1 MSELAK
7 VILKSG
13 KDISLRRFHPWVFS
27 GAIKKIKGEV
37 AEGDL
42 VRVVDNKDE
51 FLALGHY
58 QIGSIA
64 IRAISF
70 VDVLPEADFWEK
82 KLSDAYEMRKILG
95 VAEVENNNTYRLLH
109 AEGDGMPGLIID
121 VYNGTAVMQMHS
133 IGMWNAR
140 FEIAEALKNVMG
152 DELKAI
158 YDKSE
163 STLPFK
169 ADIEPHDGYIWGES
183 ESFVATE
190 CGLKFKVDWIKGQKT
205 GFFIDQRDNRN
216 LLESYSKGKKV
227 LNMFCYTG
235 GFSFYAMRGGAELV
249 HSVDSSAKAID
260 LTNQNVELN
269 FPGDTRHEAFATD
282 AFKFLDD
289 METDY
294 DVIVLD
300 PPAFAK
306 HKNVLNN
313 AMQGYKR
320 LNSKAFQKVKKG
332 GIVFT
337 FSCSQVVTRDLF
349 RKAVFSA
356 AAQSGRT
363 VKILHQLTQPTDH
376 PVNIYHPE
384 GEYLKGLVLYVE

>member
-1 MSELAK
+1 
-7 VILKSG
+7 
-13 KDISLRRFHPWVFS
+13 
-27 GAIKKIKGEV
+27 
-37 AEGDL
+37 
-42 VRVVDNKDE
+42 
-51 FLALGHY
+51 
-58 QIGSIA
+58 
-64 IRAISF
+64 
-70 VDVLPEADFWEK
+70 
-82 KLSDAYEMRKILG
+82 MRKILG
-95 VAEVENNNTYRLLH
+95 VAGVEDNDTYRLVH

-140 FEIAEALKNVMG
+140 HEIADALKEIMG
-152 DELKAI
+152 DDLKAV

-163 STLPFK
+163 ATLPFK
-169 ADIEPHDGYIWGES
+169 ADIEPRDGYLWGES
-183 ESFVATE
+183 ESFIATE

-205 GFFIDQRDNRN
+205 GFFIDQRENRN
-216 LLESYSKGKKV
+216 LLEKFSKGKKV

-260 LTNQNVELN
+260 LTNQNVDIN
-269 FPGDTRHEAFATD
+269 FPEDKRHEAFAVD

-289 METDY
+289 MPTDY

-320 LNSKAFQKVKKG
+320 LNLKAFEKIKPG
-332 GIVFT
+332 GILFT

-349 RKAVFSA
+349 RKAIFSA

-363 VKILHQLTQPTDH
+363 VKILHQLTQPADH

>member
-1 MSELAK
+1 MNELAK

-27 GAIKKIKGEV
+27 GAIKKIIGHAE
-37 AEGDL
+37 EGDL

-51 FLALGHY
+51 FLAIGHY

-64 IRAISF
+64 VRAISF
-70 VDVLPEADFWEK
+70 VDEMPSADFYERK
-82 KLSDAYEMRKILG
+82 ISNAYEMRKIIG
-95 VAEVENNNTYRLLH
+95 VAGVDNNDTYRLVH

-133 IGMWNAR
+133 IGMWHAR
-140 FEIAEALKNVMG
+140 NEIAQAIKNVLG
-152 DELKAI
+152 DEIKAV

-163 STLPFK
+163 TTLPFK
-169 ADIEPHDGYIWGES
+169 ADITPLDGCLLGKS

-190 CGLKFKVDWIKGQKT
+190 CGLKFNVDWVKGQKT

-235 GFSFYAMRGGAELV
+235 GFSFYAMRGGADLV
-249 HSVDSSAKAID
+249 HSVDSSGKAID
-260 LTNQNVELN
+260 LTRQNVELN
-269 FPGDTRHEAFATD
+269 YPEDSRHEAYAVD
-282 AFKFLDD
+282 AFKFMDE
-289 METDY
+289 MTTDY

-313 AMQGYKR
+313 ALKGYKR
-320 LNSKAFQKVKKG
+320 LNMKAFEKIKPG

-349 RKAVFSA
+349 RKAIFSA
-356 AAQSGRT
+356 AAQSGRN
-363 VKILHQLTQPTDH
+363 VKILHQLTQPADH
-376 PVNIYHPE
+376 PVSIYHPE